1 MVVRPRLASVNL
13 AREGSVRYGRLVVRT
28 GIFKEPAAGRVRLAT
43 LGLDGDFQADLSV
56 HGGAQKAV
64 YAYPS
69 EHYPYFRNLLGQPDL
84 AYGFFG
90 ENFTTEGLLEDNVHA
105 GEALRIGTA
114 VVRVT
119 TPRSPCFKLGAK
131 AGSPA
136 FVAAFLR
143 SRRLGFYLA
152 VVEEGEVG
160 AGDAIQRV
168 SRDAASPTIA
178 RVIEER
184 YFLDNAE

>member
-1 MVVRPRLASVNL
+1 MILQPRLVSVNL
-13 AREGSVRYGRLVVRT
+13 AREGTVRYGTLLVRT
-28 GIFKEPAAGRVRLAT
+28 GIFKEPAAGRVRLRG
-43 LGLDGDFQADLSV
+43 LGLDGDFQADPSV
-56 HGGAQKAV
+56 HGGPDKAA

-69 EHYPYFRNLLGQPDL
+69 EHYPYFRKLLGREDL
-84 AYGFFG
+84 PYGFFG
-90 ENFTTEGLLEDNVHA
+90 ENFTTEGLLEDGVRV
-105 GEALRIGTA
+105 GDVLRVGTA
-114 VVRVT
+114 LVRVT

-160 AGDAIQRV
+160 AGDEIRLV
-168 SRDAASPTIA
+168 SSDAGAPTLA
-178 RVIEER
+178 RVIEEK
-184 YFLDNAE
+184 YFSGE

>member
-13 AREGSVRYGRLVVRT
+13 AREGSVKYGRHVVRT
-28 GIFKEPAAGRVRLAT
+28 GIFKEPAAGRVRLRT

-56 HGGAQKAV
+56 HGGAEKAV

-69 EHYPYFRNLLGQPDL
+69 EHYPYFRDLLGKKDL
-84 AYGFFG
+84 SYGFFG
-90 ENFTTEGLLEDNVHA
+90 ENFTTEGLLEDNIHV
-105 GEALRIGTA
+105 GDVLRIGTA

-136 FVAAFLR
+136 FIEVFLR
-143 SRRLGFYLA
+143 SRRLGFYIA

-168 SRDAASPTIA
+168 SSDAGSPTIA

-184 YFLDNAE
+184 YFLGG